1 MAWKIYP
8 QVCKAIMV
16 DLEQKNYLLAVG
28 LDGSD
33 SSWRAFEEAIQQA
46 ILKKG
51 LLHIVSIEEPSDAS
65 YSASEVL
72 AAANTSHEKLERVQM
87 KAKERAA
94 EQNVDTLTNIVQGNS
109 AAAMVDYVKKNHINL
124 LLVGDTG
131 HSSIWG
137 ALIGTNVEK
146 IVRNAPCSVLVVR

>member
-1 MAWKIYP
+1 MAEP
-8 QVCKAIMV
+8 QGN
-16 DLEQKNYLLAVG
+16 NYVVAVG

-33 SSWRAFEEAIQQA
+33 SSWKALEEAIQQA
-46 ILKKG
+46 RMKAA
-51 LLHIVSIEEPSDAS
+51 LLHIVSIQETADAS

-72 AAANTSHEKLERVQM
+72 AVEKTSRAKLERAQL
-87 KAKERAA
+87 KAKERAE
-94 EQNVDTLTNIVQGNS
+94 EQGVSVVTEIVAGSS
-109 AAAMVDYVKKNHINL
+109 ALAMIDYVKTRRVDL

-146 IVRNAPCSVLVVR
+146 IVRHAHCSVLVVR